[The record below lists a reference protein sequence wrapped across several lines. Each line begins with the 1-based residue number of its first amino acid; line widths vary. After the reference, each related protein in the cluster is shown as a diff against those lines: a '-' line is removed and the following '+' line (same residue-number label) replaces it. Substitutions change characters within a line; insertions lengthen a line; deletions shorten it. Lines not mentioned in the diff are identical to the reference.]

1 MFSRVVHQVTL
12 EPKNRTLQ
20 SQQADANKATK
31 FTAGDIVGL
40 RAVLTE
46 PGADGLPSI
55 ERGVVSRVA
64 KNRIQIA
71 LNQPPNETLSSVW
84 DIVQL
89 TNQVTF
95 KRMSRALESLAQYTG
110 PALGTLQVMLRQ
122 RAPDVKAL
130 PVSEV
135 TGLNRP
141 QCEAIAFALG
151 EGPLTLIEGPPG
163 TGKTTTV
170 AALIGQAVRA
180 GMRVL
185 ATAPSNVAVDNLVEK
200 LVALPG
206 PKLRLVRLGHPARL
220 LPSAV
225 DYSLDAVYQESN
237 VREVCED
244 VRAEMEQIRTE
255 IKSSRGSARK
265 TKWDQWRGLQ
275 RELKQRQVTGLA
287 SLVHNCQVVLATCTG
302 AADKL
307 LTRVPDFDLVVID
320 EAGQALK
327 PLSLIPVLRGK
338 KTVLVGDHNQLPP
351 TVMSKRAESAGLS
364 ETFFA
369 ELITRHGER
378 ISRMLVIQYRMHE
391 KIMTW
396 SSNEFYHRRLV
407 AGLARTLDQFPN

>member
-1 MFSRVVHQVTL
+1 MTL
-12 EPKNRTLQ
+12 EPKNRAAQ
-20 SQQADANKATK
+20 SQQSDTNKATK
-31 FTAGDIVGL
+31 FSAGDIVGV
-40 RAVLTE
+40 RAVVTDLGPE
-46 PGADGLPSI
+46 GLPSI

-71 LNQPPNETLSSVW
+71 LNQPPNETLSPTW
-84 DIVQL
+84 DVVQL

-95 KRMSRALESLAQYTG
+95 KRMSRVLETLARYNG
-110 PALGTLQVMLRQ
+110 PALGTVQVLLGQ
-122 RAPDVKAL
+122 RAPNIKSL
-130 PVSEV
+130 PASAVP
-135 TGLNRP
+135 GLNPP

-185 ATAPSNVAVDNLVEK
+185 ATAPSNVAVDNLIEK

-206 PKLRLVRLGHPARL
+206 PKISLVRLGHPARL
-220 LPSAV
+220 LASAV

-244 VRAEMEQIRTE
+244 VRQEMEQVREE

-265 TKWDQWRGLQ
+265 NKWEQWRGLQ
-275 RELKQRQVTGLA
+275 RELKQRQVSGLTA
-287 SLVHNCQVVLATCTG
+287 LVHSCQVVLATCTG

-307 LTRVPDFDLVVID
+307 LARVPDFDLVVID

-327 PLSLIPVLRGK
+327 PLSLIPMLRGK

-351 TVMSKRAESAGLS
+351 TVMSKQAESQGLS

-369 ELITRHGER
+369 ELIKRHAEQ

-396 SSNEFYHRRLV
+396 SSNEFYQRRLV
-407 AGLARTLDQFPN
+407 AGNVT